1 MGKGFGKGHK
11 LHLVDGSGFI
21 FRAYH
26 ALPPLSRSDGVPV
39 GAVAGFCNMI
49 FRMIETNGGQNAATH
64 FAVIFDHKS
73 KTFRSKIFP
82 AYKANR
88 PPPPD
93 DLIPQFDLIKSAT
106 RAFNIP
112 CIEVAGY
119 EADDII
125 ASYAHAADI
134 SGGSVVIIS
143 SDKDLMQLV
152 TNSITMFDAMKNN
165 SIDREKVFEK
175 FGVYPEKVIEVQAL
189 AGDSVDNIPGAP
201 GIGIKTAAQLVTEFG
216 DIENLLDNLDRISQ
230 PKRRL
235 TLQENKAKI
244 RISKQLVTL
253 IKNAPLPKSID
264 DLAVQKINPEPLLN
278 FMSKME
284 FKTLSKRIISKFQE
298 ADGGTLFATS
308 DMNLTDTFVAQ
319 DSSEPINFE
328 PYGNY
333 ETISTESQLKNWIRK
348 IQNIGYFS
356 VDTETTSLNEL
367 KAELVGVS
375 LAIEPGKAC
384 YIPLGHKTQKEPNQ
398 KDYNQLDRAAVLNS
412 LKPLLESK
420 SILKIGQNIKYDLKI
435 FYKYGIKLNAL
446 DDTMLMSYAL
456 FGGLH
461 RHNMDTL
468 SERYLSHESISIKT
482 LIGSGKT
489 AKNFSEVPIN
499 EATKYAAED
508 ADITLRLWALFK
520 ELLYKHKKINV
531 YETLERPL
539 IQILADMELRGILVN
554 KNQLLSMSNSLEKY
568 LSEVETEIQQ
578 IANKKFNVASPKQ
591 LGEML
596 FITMGLPGGKKSK
609 NGTFST
615 AAEVLESLAS
625 NGVILAEKVLD
636 WRQMSKLKSTY
647 ADALREHIDENTKR
661 VHTSYNISGTSTG
674 RLSSTDPNL
683 QNIPVRTAE
692 GRKIREAFIADTGFK
707 LVSLDY
713 SQIELRILA
722 HIADIKSL
730 EQAFRDELDIHAL
743 TASEMF
749 NVPMNEMTPDIR
761 RKAKAINFGVIYGIS
776 AFGLA
781 NNLRIPRDQA
791 KKFIDKY
798 FERFPG
804 IQQYMHDTTSFA
816 SENGYVETIFGRR
829 IYTPDINSKGHLGN
843 FAKRAAINAPIQGSA
858 ADIIRR
864 AMIKIP
870 QTLKKKSLG
879 AKMLLQVHDEL
890 IFEVPDNEIQSTIT
904 HLKQTM
910 ETACHPVIKLNVP
923 LIVDAGFGRNWSE
936 AH

>member
-1 MGKGFGKGHK
+1 MENAFGKGHK

-26 ALPPLSRSDGVPV
+26 ALPPLSRSDGLPV

-49 FRMIETNGGQNAATH
+49 FRMIEANQGQDAATH
-64 FAVIFDHKS
+64 FGVIFDHKA
-73 KTFRSKIFP
+73 KTFRSEIFP

-112 CIEVAGY
+112 CIEVPGY

-125 ASYAHAADI
+125 ASYANQAYS
-134 SGGSVVIIS
+134 SGGSVVIVS

-152 TNSITMFDAMKNN
+152 SDGITMLDAMKNTMIN
-165 SIDREKVFEK
+165 REKVFEK

-201 GIGIKTAAQLVTEFG
+201 GIGIKTAAQLVAEFG
-216 DIENLLDNLDRISQ
+216 NVENLLNNLERITQ
-230 PKRRL
+230 PKRRQ
-235 TLQENKAKI
+235 TLNDNIEKI

-253 IKNAPLPKSID
+253 NRSAPLPTSLD
-264 DLAVQKINPEPLLN
+264 DLAIREIQPQILLD
-278 FMSKME
+278 FLAEME
-284 FKTLSKRIISKFQE
+284 FKTLAKRIVTKFEKVGEPALLSSSAVRSKE
-298 ADGGTLFATS
+298 
-308 DMNLTDTFVAQ
+308 
-319 DSSEPINFE
+319 EPSE
-328 PYGNY
+328 PYGQY
-333 ETISTESQLKNWIRK
+333 ETITTVLQLEKWVNEIK
-348 IQNIGYFS
+348 ENGFFA

-367 KAELVGVS
+367 QAKLVGVS
-375 LAIEPGKAC
+375 MAIAPGKAC
-384 YIPLGHKTQKEPNQ
+384 YVPLGHNTPRQRDHTQLEIDIVL
-398 KDYNQLDRAAVLNS
+398 DYLR
-412 LKPLLESK
+412 PLLESK
-420 SILKIGQNIKYDLKI
+420 SVLKIGQNIKYDLKI
-435 FYKYGIKLNAL
+435 FYKYGIMLDVL
-446 DDTMLMSYAL
+446 DDTMLMSSTL

-468 SERYLSHESISIKT
+468 SEKYLSHNSISIKT

-489 AKNFSEVPIN
+489 AIDFSEVPIS
-499 EATKYAAED
+499 EASNYAAED
-508 ADITLRLWALFK
+508 ADITLRLWFLFK
-520 ELLYKHKKINV
+520 KLLYTKKKINV

-539 IQILADMELRGILVN
+539 VKILAEMELQGILVN
-554 KNQLLSMSNSLEKY
+554 TQHLSAMSTRLEKN
-568 LSEVETEIQQ
+568 LSEIETDIHHLAEE
-578 IANKKFNVASPKQ
+578 NFNLASPKQ
-591 LGEML
+591 LGEVL
-596 FITMGLPGGKKSK
+596 FVKMGLPGGKKGK
-609 NGTFST
+609 NGMFST
-615 AAEVLESLAS
+615 SAEVLESLAS
-625 NGVILAEKVLD
+625 KGVTFAEKILD

-647 ADALREHIDENTKR
+647 TDALREHVNKNTNR

-683 QNIPVRTAE
+683 QNIPVRTPE
-692 GRKIREAFIADTGFK
+692 GRKIREAFIAKTGFK
-707 LVSLDY
+707 LLSLDY

-722 HIADIKSL
+722 HIAEIESL
-730 EQAFRDELDIHAL
+730 KQAFRDNLDIHAL

-749 NVPMNEMTPDIR
+749 NISIENMTPEIR

-791 KKFIDKY
+791 KTFIDTY

-804 IQQYMHDTTSFA
+804 IKKYMQSTTSFA
-816 SENGYVETIFGRR
+816 IENGYVETIFGRR
-829 IYTPDINSKGHLGN
+829 IHIPNINSKGHLGS
-843 FAKRAAINAPIQGSA
+843 FAQRAAINAPIQGSA

-864 AMIKIP
+864 AMIKVP
-870 QTLKKKSLG
+870 ETLKKNSLG

-890 IFEVPDNEIQSTIT
+890 IFEVAEKELDSTT
-904 HLKQTM
+904 VLLKQAM
-910 ETACHPVIKLNVP
+910 ETACDPVLRLSVP
-923 LIVDAGFGRNWSE
+923 LIVETGCGYNWSE